1 VTFDAR
7 APATYHLALNS
18 PRSTGGI
25 MKTALRTLTFAT
37 ILLAPSAAVFAA
49 APKTY
54 QVTGP
59 IVEVTPDT
67 ITVMKGK
74 EKWEIAREKDT
85 KVTGDL
91 KAGAKVTIMYRM
103 TATTIEAKGDAKA
116 EGKAEGKAD
125 AKAEAKPDAK
135 AEKKK

>member
-1 VTFDAR
+1 MKNSLR
-7 APATYHLALNS
+7 AAALAL
-18 PRSTGGI
+18 
-25 MKTALRTLTFAT
+25 ALVAVPFA
-37 ILLAPSAAVFAA
+37 ARAA

-59 IVEVTPDT
+59 IVEVNDST

-74 EKWEIAREKDT
+74 EKWEIARDKDT

-91 KAGAKVTIMYRM
+91 KVGAKVTIMYSM
-103 TATTIEAKGDAKA
+103 TAASIEAKEDKGAAKA
-116 EGKAEGKAD
+116 G
-125 AKAEAKPDAK
+125 

>member
-1 VTFDAR
+1 
-7 APATYHLALNS
+7 
-18 PRSTGGI
+18 
-25 MKTALRTLTFAT
+25 MKTSLRTLALAA
-37 ILLAPSAAVFAA
+37 ILLAPSTAVFAA

-74 EKWEIAREKDT
+74 EKWEVARDKDT

-91 KAGAKVTIMYRM
+91 KVGAKVTIMYRM
-103 TATTIEAKGDAKA
+103 SAASIEAKE
-116 EGKAEGKAD
+116 EGKKDG
-125 AKAEAKPDAK
+125 AKKD
-135 AEKKK
+135 EKKEEKK